1 MVGYPTAGSARQ
13 LASRE
18 PPADA
23 RLFGSQ
29 AHPHS
34 VHVRTPSPSNLE
46 LPRQTQGTAHCTP
59 NSPKCYAQGTPP
71 KCLHDRRLSLM
82 VSHVRAQRR
91 EAVPRAVVHPVE
103 PAPSILLQQGVHDM
117 AGLRVQLGGDGLVQL
132 LPGGVDRL
140 RSFLWN
146 RNEIA
151 YKVQS
156 LIPIN
161 SL

>member
-1 MVGYPTAGSARQ
+1 
-13 LASRE
+13 
-18 PPADA
+18 
-23 RLFGSQ
+23 
-29 AHPHS
+29 
-34 VHVRTPSPSNLE
+34 
-46 LPRQTQGTAHCTP
+46 
-59 NSPKCYAQGTPP
+59 
-71 KCLHDRRLSLM
+71 M